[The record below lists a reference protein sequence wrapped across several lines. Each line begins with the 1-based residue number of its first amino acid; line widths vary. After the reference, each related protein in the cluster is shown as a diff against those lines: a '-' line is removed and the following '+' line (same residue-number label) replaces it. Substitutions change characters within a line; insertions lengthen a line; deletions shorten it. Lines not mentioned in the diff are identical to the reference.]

1 MQIILVSFVLQKINP
16 IFHERTK
23 HIEVGCHFLLV
34 FLTFS
39 PIFKLSISSLKDFLD
54 HGISSCF
61 RVLIRIL
68 IARSIDLREKIEKIA
83 LICIHFSFLAPVN
96 THTPYPSVTPGF
108 EKRPKPSPLAHFPT
122 HLSLLARIHF
132 GPLRPKLY
140 KISKNHKNPFS
151 PSSLSLISLKNPREA
166 LPHIL
171 LPFPQANQPQISTIL
186 PHFPSPNKF
195 SPFSHARRCRC
206 CRS

>member
-1 MQIILVSFVLQKINP
+1 MEIQKNKIRSPSPQPKLSTMPCQPLVERFFSSGVCHQILDFQQKTQPLSMQIILVSFVLQKINP

-54 HGISSCF
+54 LGISSCF

-96 THTPYPSVTPGF
+96 THTPYPSVNT
-108 EKRPKPSPLAHFPT
+108 
-122 HLSLLARIHF
+122 RI
-132 GPLRPKLY
+132 
-140 KISKNHKNPFS
+140 
-151 PSSLSLISLKNPREA
+151 
-166 LPHIL
+166 
-171 LPFPQANQPQISTIL
+171 
-186 PHFPSPNKF
+186 
-195 SPFSHARRCRC
+195 
-206 CRS
+206 